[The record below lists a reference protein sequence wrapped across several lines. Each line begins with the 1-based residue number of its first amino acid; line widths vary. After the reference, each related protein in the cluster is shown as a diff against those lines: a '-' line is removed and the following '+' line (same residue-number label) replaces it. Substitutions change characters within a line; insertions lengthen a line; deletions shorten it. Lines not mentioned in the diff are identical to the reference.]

1 MSIAKY
7 YICEEMY
14 YNLIFLSDQKLEA
27 ILLEDKLNGFWRV

>member
-7 YICEEMY
+7 YSCEEMY

-27 ILLEDKLNGFWRV
+27 ILLDNKLNDFWRV